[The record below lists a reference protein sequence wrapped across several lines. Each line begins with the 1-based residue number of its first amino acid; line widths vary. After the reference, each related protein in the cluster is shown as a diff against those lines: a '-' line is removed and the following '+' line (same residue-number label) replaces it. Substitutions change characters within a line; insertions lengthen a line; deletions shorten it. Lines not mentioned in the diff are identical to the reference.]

1 MSNPEDEREKIRQQK
16 KEKLLQGGA
25 NTGDRQE
32 PPSEPIEI
40 SGQDHFRE
48 VVETYD
54 VVLVDCYADWCGPCK
69 MMDPVVKQLAS
80 TSDAAVAKL
89 DVDAN
94 QALAGQLGARSI
106 PTFIVF
112 ANGEPVQRM
121 VGAQDKAALQNVIQS
136 ASA

>member
-1 MSNPEDEREKIRQQK
+1 MSDPEDERERIRQKK
-16 KEKLLQGGA
+16 KEELLQGDQT
-25 NTGDRQE
+25 NTNGQK

-40 SGQDHFRE
+40 ADESQLND
-48 VVETYD
+48 VVQTYD

-80 TSDAAVAKL
+80 TTDAAIAKL

-94 QALAGQLGARSI
+94 QALAGKLGARSI
-106 PTFIVF
+106 PTFIIY

-121 VGAQDKAALQNVIQS
+121 VGAQDKTALQSAIQT
-136 ASA
+136 AAA

>member
-1 MSNPEDEREKIRQQK
+1 MSNSEDEREKIRQQK
-16 KEKLLQGGA
+16 KEKLLEGEES
-25 NTGDRQE
+25 TGSGQQ
-32 PPSEPIEI
+32 PPTEPIEI
-40 SGQDHFRE
+40 TDQGHFKE
-48 VVETYD
+48 VIDTYD

-112 ANGEPVQRM
+112 ADGEPVQRM
-121 VGAQDKAALQNVIQS
+121 VGAQDKGALENVIQT